1 MSLRG
6 CAALRETIFPL
17 GGGQTVAAS
26 GVIHGHRRDS
36 SSRPI
41 IPMLRRT
48 LPLLLLFL
56 VALAGPAHAQGAAP
70 RAAAHARDRIS
81 PEEVRGST
89 ATDAFQLV
97 QSLRSIWLAR
107 REARLKTPAA
117 PRARRDVEGL
127 IDGVHAGAPEGPSSG
142 EAEEPTGLIVLLNT
156 ALLGGRESLR
166 EIPINQIE
174 SVEFLSPEQ
183 ARRRYNRRAR
193 DGAIVVHTLGAG
205 AR

>member
-1 MSLRG
+1 MQRL
-6 CAALRETIFPL
+6 
-17 GGGQTVAAS
+17 
-26 GVIHGHRRDS
+26 
-36 SSRPI
+36 
-41 IPMLRRT
+41 T
-48 LPLLLLFL
+48 LPLLLLA
-56 VALAGPAHAQGAAP
+56 ALAGPAHAQGAPA
-70 RAAAHARDRIS
+70 AAAHARDRIS
-81 PEEVRGST
+81 LEEVRRST

-107 REARLKTPAA
+107 REARLATP
-117 PRARRDVEGL
+117 PGPPARRDVEGL
-127 IDGVHAGAPEGPSSG
+127 IDGVKASEPQGVSAE
-142 EAEEPTGLIVLLNT
+142 EAEGPTGLIVLLDT

>member
-1 MSLRG
+1 
-6 CAALRETIFPL
+6 
-17 GGGQTVAAS
+17 
-26 GVIHGHRRDS
+26 
-36 SSRPI
+36 
-41 IPMLRRT
+41 MLRRT

-56 VALAGPAHAQGAAP
+56 VARAGPAHAQGAAP

-117 PRARRDVEGL
+117 PPARRDVEGL

-142 EAEEPTGLIVLLNT
+142 EAEEPTGLIVLLDT

-183 ARRRYNRRAR
+183 ARRRYNRPTR